1 MWWRRSASTRRRTPQ
16 CSLGRLGTGCLRRAS
31 AVRRTCL
38 VCPAL
43 TGEKRKT
50 FTMSDPKKG
59 ARLIFVTQQQKCAC
73 FREDINFP
81 LFNVGKMFEFNGASQ
96 DVSLGP
102 IRYLSDQG
110 CIFRLTCSHPDL
122 TKDHVLTSAYVKFFR
137 TVTRNAVNKSV

>member
-1 MWWRRSASTRRRTPQ
+1 
-16 CSLGRLGTGCLRRAS
+16 
-31 AVRRTCL
+31 
-38 VCPAL
+38 
-43 TGEKRKT
+43 
-50 FTMSDPKKG
+50 MSDPKKG

-81 LFNVGKMFEFNGASQ
+81 LFNVGKMFEFNGAIQ

-137 TVTRNAVNKSV
+137 TVTRNVVNKGV